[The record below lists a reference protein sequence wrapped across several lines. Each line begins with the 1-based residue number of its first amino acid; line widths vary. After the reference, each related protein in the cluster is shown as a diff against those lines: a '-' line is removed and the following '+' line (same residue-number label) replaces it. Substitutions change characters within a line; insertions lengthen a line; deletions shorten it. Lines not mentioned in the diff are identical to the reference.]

1 MKSSATRGPI
11 LIVEDDKKTASLV
24 QLYLEREGFE
34 TVLAYDG
41 GEALEL
47 ARRHR
52 PIFIILDL
60 MLPVVDGWEVCR
72 ELRKSSDVP
81 ILMLTARG
89 EEVDR
94 ISGLTLG
101 ADDYVVKPFSPRE
114 LVARVKAVLRRG
126 RLRSTVEKSILSHEG
141 LVLNLEKRKVSLND
155 RPVQLTPH
163 EYKLLWALM
172 ASPGRVFTRDEL
184 LDHLYP
190 SGEAVIDRVI
200 DVHIGKLRQKI
211 EEDPSKP
218 RYIQT
223 VRGLGYQFEESSG
236 S

>member
-1 MKSSATRGPI
+1 
-11 LIVEDDKKTASLV
+11 
-24 QLYLEREGFE
+24 
-34 TVLAYDG
+34 
-41 GEALEL
+41 
-47 ARRHR
+47 
-52 PIFIILDL
+52 
-60 MLPVVDGWEVCR
+60 MLPVVDGWDVCR

-81 ILMLTARG
+81 ILMLTARS

-126 RLRSTVEKSILSHEG
+126 RLRSTIEENILSHG
-141 LVLNLEKRKVSLND
+141 DLVLDLEKRKVSLKG
-155 RPVQLTPH
+155 RPIQLTPH
-163 EYKLLWALM
+163 EYKLLRALM

-184 LDHLYP
+184 INHLYP

-211 EEDPSKP
+211 EEDPSNP
-218 RYIQT
+218 QYIQT
-223 VRGLGYQFEESSG
+223 VRGLGYQFAESSG